1 MTAPIPS
8 AIAAQ
13 VQAATEV
20 IAQHLGDALV
30 ALHLYGSAVEPGGLR
45 PLSDIDLMATVD
57 RPLPEATRRALMP
70 ALLAVSAPP
79 GQDAD
84 RRALEVTVL
93 ALPEVQPWR
102 YAPRRELQFGE
113 WLRGDLGTGRFEA
126 PQADPD
132 LAILITQLRAHSVA
146 LRGPAA
152 AALFAPVPVADVR
165 RAMAAAL
172 ALWHTAADW
181 QGDERNV
188 LLTLAR
194 IGYSAATGQFTS
206 KDAAADWAMAH
217 LPIAAQAAMAQARA
231 EYLGEAAPDRT
242 PWPADAIGSAVQAI
256 KALVAQQG
264 V

>member
-1 MTAPIPS
+1 MTARVPP

-20 IAQHLGDALV
+20 MVQHLGDALL

-45 PLSDIDLMATVD
+45 LLSDIDLMATVD
-57 RPLPEATRRALMP
+57 RPLPEATRRALMQE
-70 ALLAVSAPP
+70 LLAVSAPP

-93 ALPEVQPWR
+93 GLPEVQPWR

-113 WLRGDLGTGRFEA
+113 WLRGDLGAGRFEA
-126 PQADPD
+126 PQTDPD

-152 AALFAPVPVADVR
+152 AALFAPVPMADVR
-165 RAMAAAL
+165 RAMADAL
-172 ALWHTAADW
+172 GLWHTAADW

-194 IGYSAATGQFTS
+194 IGHSAATGQFTR
-206 KDAAADWAMAH
+206 KDVAADWAMAH
-217 LPIAAQAAMAQARA
+217 LPAAAQAVMAQARA
-231 EYLGEAAPDRT
+231 EYLGEAVPGST
-242 PWPADAIGSAVQAI
+242 PWPADAIATAVQRI

-264 V
+264 D